1 MKQNS
6 MKKQKRSFDSCTAQ
20 QIYGLFW
27 GQEVSV
33 LNLYIN

>member
-20 QIYGLFW
+20 QIYSIAYFGDKK
-27 GQEVSV
+27 
-33 LNLYIN
+33 